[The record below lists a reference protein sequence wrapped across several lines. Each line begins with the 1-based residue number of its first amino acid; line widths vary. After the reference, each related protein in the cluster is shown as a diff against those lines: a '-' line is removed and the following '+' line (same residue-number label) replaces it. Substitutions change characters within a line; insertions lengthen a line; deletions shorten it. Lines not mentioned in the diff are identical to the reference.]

1 MTAAML
7 WGSDEADVATGGCS
21 SAPWQASGVSIDS
34 RSTGRG
40 ELFVALS
47 GPNHD
52 GHAFV
57 EAAFDSGASA
67 AVVSS
72 PLGID
77 RPQLVVSDTHD
88 ALFRLAEAA
97 RRRGSARVAAVTGSV
112 GKTGVKE
119 GLAHVLGSQGP
130 TCASPRSFNNSWGV
144 PLSLARMPRD
154 AAFGVFEVGMNA
166 AGEVGPLSQLVRPD
180 VAVVT
185 TIAPAHMAFF
195 DSLEDIARAK
205 AEIFSGLDGGAAVI
219 NLDTPFHELLVAEA
233 RASGAGRVIG
243 FGEAAEAELR
253 LLGCDPGAEGI
264 GVRASW
270 RGESL
275 EFRVPFRA
283 RHWAHNALALLATVH
298 ALGADLETAA
308 AGLATLPA
316 LDGRGRVH
324 TLPWREGEITLVDD
338 SYNANPVSMRSA
350 LETLGGITPAGGRRV
365 AVLGDMLEL
374 GESSRDAH
382 AGLASAVVDH
392 KIDRVHLVGPEMRA
406 LAEALDRRL
415 VGLAAADVDKIL
427 ADLVADLRAGDV
439 VTVKASNGIGLSRVV
454 AAVLERAG
462 GAGRP
467 SNGEAPDR
475 AL

>member
-1 MTAAML
+1 MTAAAL
-7 WGSDEADVATGGCS
+7 WGSDEADAATGGRS
-21 SAPWQASGVSIDS
+21 SAPWQAGGVSIDS
-34 RSTGRG
+34 RSIARG
-40 ELFVALS
+40 DLFVALS

-52 GHAFV
+52 GHDFV

-67 AVVSS
+67 AVVSA
-72 PLGID
+72 PRDVG
-77 RPQLVVSDTHD
+77 RPQLVVADTLD
-88 ALFRLAEAA
+88 ALFRLAEAS
-97 RRRGSARVAAVTGSV
+97 RGRSGARVAAVTGSV

-119 GLAHVLGSQGP
+119 GLAHVLGGQGP

-154 AAFGVFEVGMNA
+154 AAFGAFEIGMNA
-166 AGEVGPLSQLVRPD
+166 AGEVGPLSQLVQPD

-185 TIAPAHMAFF
+185 AIAPAHMAFF

-205 AEIFSGLDGGAAVI
+205 AEIFSGLDGGAAVV
-219 NLDTPFHELLVAEA
+219 NLDTPFHDLLVAEA
-233 RASGAGRVIG
+233 RASGAGSVIG
-243 FGEAAEAELR
+243 FGEAAEADLR
-253 LLGCDPGAEGI
+253 LLGCDPGAGGI

-270 RGESL
+270 RGEPL
-275 EFRVPFRA
+275 EFRVPLQA
-283 RHWAHNALALLATVH
+283 RHWAHNALAVLAAVH
-298 ALGADLETAA
+298 ALGADIEAAA

-324 TLPWREGEITLVDD
+324 TLPWRGGEITLVDD

-374 GESSRDAH
+374 GRLSRDAH
-382 AGLASAVVDH
+382 AGLAPAVADH
-392 KIDRVHLVGPEMRA
+392 RIDRVHLVGPEMRA

-415 VGLAAADVDKIL
+415 VGLVAADVDGIL
-427 ADLVADLRAGDV
+427 EDLVADLRAGDA
-439 VTVKASNGIGLSRVV
+439 VTVKASNGVGLSRVV

-462 GAGRP
+462 GAEEPPHREG
-467 SNGEAPDR
+467 PDS